1 MSCPVEPDLGSG
13 GGGDSSGFE
22 LFSTPVR
29 KKLRLTNIR
38 IASQI
43 FFFTVFILLCWL
55 TWTSRLEGYPVSRIL
70 EMDPLVTISTMLS
83 TGYVY
88 RYLGWG
94 LLVLG
99 LTLLAGRV
107 F

>member
-1 MSCPVEPDLGSG
+1 MFPP
-13 GGGDSSGFE
+13 
-22 LFSTPVR
+22 PVR
-29 KKLRLTNIR
+29 KKLRLTNVR
-38 IASQI
+38 IVSQI
-43 FFFTVFILLCWL
+43 FFFTAFLVLCWL

-70 EMDPLVTISTMLS
+70 EMDPLVMISTMLS

-107 F
+107 

>member
-1 MSCPVEPDLGSG
+1 M
-13 GGGDSSGFE
+13 
-22 LFSTPVR
+22 
-29 KKLRLTNIR
+29 R

-43 FFFTVFILLCWL
+43 FFFSTFLVLCWL

-70 EMDPLVTISTMLS
+70 EMDPLVMISTMLS

-88 RYLGWG
+88 RFLGWG

-99 LTLLAGRV
+99 LTLLVGRV
-107 F
+107 FCNWICPYGTLHQFIGWLVQRSQDQGKLRP